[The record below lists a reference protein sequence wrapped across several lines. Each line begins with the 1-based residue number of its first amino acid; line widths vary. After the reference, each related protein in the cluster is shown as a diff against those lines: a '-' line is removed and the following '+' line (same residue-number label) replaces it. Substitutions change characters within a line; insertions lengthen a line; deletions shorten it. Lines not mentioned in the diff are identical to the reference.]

1 MQQKVEAG
9 IERLAFGRRWQ
20 GEAERKE
27 RLEQEGEAKQQP
39 VSSERS
45 VTKLDNDGRLRKLAT
60 TSKQGLLVVAAEE
73 NGLRRPKEN
82 ILKLYDREKRR
93 QNLSRPG
100 HKLTRQEKKDLSDL
114 REDTRIVV
122 EPSDKSKGFVLMS
135 RENYVNKVAEMLGN
149 YEDYEQCERRLKNWT
164 NRQD

>member
-1 MQQKVEAG
+1 M
-9 IERLAFGRRWQ
+9 AFGRRWRREAKRKQRIEQ
-20 GEAERKE
+20 G
-27 RLEQEGEAKQQP
+27 GEAKQQS
-39 VSSERS
+39 VISERS

-60 TSKQGLLVVAAEE
+60 TSKQGPLMVAAEE
-73 NGLRRPKEN
+73 NGLRRLKEN

-122 EPSDKSKGFVLMS
+122 KPSDKSKGFVLMS

-149 YEDYEQCERRLKNWT
+149 HEDYEQCERKVEELDKQARLTLRKIIGGK
-164 NRQD
+164 